1 MNAVRLPVR
10 PATRWMR
17 VVSMASARVM
27 AGRIGAKRRASIDVP
42 RSRGTQEEQMMIK
55 TPAAR
60 SPSHPQLA
68 VISTPQ
74 DDVAALSHGATTG
87 AAMLLDYLPARSPAQ
102 DSSSS
107 KPLASWRSAV
117 SKPSVNQP

>member
-1 MNAVRLPVR
+1 
-10 PATRWMR
+10 
-17 VVSMASARVM
+17 
-27 AGRIGAKRRASIDVP
+27 
-42 RSRGTQEEQMMIK
+42 MMMK

-60 SPSHPQLA
+60 SPSHPQVA

-74 DDVAALSHGATTG
+74 DDVAARSHAATAG
-87 AAMLLDYLPARSPAQ
+87 AAMPQDHLQTWSPAQ

-107 KPLASWRSAV
+107 KPLASCRSAV